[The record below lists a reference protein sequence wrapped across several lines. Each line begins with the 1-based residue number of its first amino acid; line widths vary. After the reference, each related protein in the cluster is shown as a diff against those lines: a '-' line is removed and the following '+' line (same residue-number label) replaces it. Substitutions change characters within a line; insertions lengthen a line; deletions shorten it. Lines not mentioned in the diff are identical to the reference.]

1 MKKIYKTPAMLA
13 VTLQH
18 QNSIL
23 EASMDSATGPG
34 GIGYGGG
41 SSEEAHTKE
50 SKSIWDEEW

>member
-18 QNSIL
+18 QSNIL
-23 EASMDSATGPG
+23 DLSMDSATGEG
-34 GIGYGGG
+34 VGYGGG